1 MSQSANLHGCAIAI
15 GDLGILVR
23 GPARSGK
30 SALCLSALRRG
41 ASLGLHTRLVAD
53 DRVVVARSHAGI
65 VLSAPANLRG
75 LIEVSGIGILR
86 EETVAS
92 AVLALVVDL
101 CEPAAI
107 ERLPENGTI
116 PILDVI
122 VRHARLPERDAAFGA
137 DVLVSLAMAPLVDDG

>member
-15 GDLGILVR
+15 GGLGILVR

-41 ASLGLHTRLVAD
+41 ASLGLHARLVAD
-53 DRVVVARSHAGI
+53 DRVVVTRSDAGI
-65 VLSAPANLRG
+65 VLSAPPNLRG

-92 AVLALVVDL
+92 ALLGLVVDL
-101 CEPAAI
+101 CDPTAI
-107 ERLPENGTI
+107 ERLPENGTTA
-116 PILDVI
+116 ILDVS
-122 VRHARLPERDAAFGA
+122 VRHARLPARAAAFGA
-137 DVLVSLAMAPLVDDG
+137 DILVSLVMSPLVDDR

>member
-53 DRVVVARSHAGI
+53 DRVVVARSDAGI

-86 EETVAS
+86 EETVDS
-92 AVLALVVDL
+92 AALGLIVDL
-101 CEPAAI
+101 CDPAAI
-107 ERLPENGTI
+107 ERLPENGTTQ
-116 PILDVI
+116 ILDVT
-122 VRHARLPERDAAFGA
+122 VRHARLPARDAAFSA
-137 DVLVSLAMAPLVDDG
+137 DILVSLIMAPLVDDR

>member
-1 MSQSANLHGCAIAI
+1 MSQSVNLHGCAIVI
-15 GDLGILVR
+15 GELGVLVR

-53 DRVVVARSHAGI
+53 DRVVVTRSADGI

-92 AVLALVVDL
+92 ALLGLVVDL
-101 CEPAAI
+101 CDPTAI
-107 ERLPENGTI
+107 ERLPENGTTA
-116 PILDVI
+116 ILDVS
-122 VRHARLPERDAAFGA
+122 VRHARLPARAAAFGA
-137 DVLVSLAMAPLVDDG
+137 DILLSLVMSPLVDDR

>member
-1 MSQSANLHGCAIAI
+1 MSQSANLHGCAIVI
-15 GDLGILVR
+15 GELGILVR

-53 DRVVVARSHAGI
+53 DRVVMEASPAGI
-65 VLSAPANLRG
+65 VMSAPANLRG

-92 AVLALVVDL
+92 AVLGLVVDL
-101 CEPAAI
+101 CDPAVIA
-107 ERLPENGTI
+107 RLPENGTT
-116 PILDVI
+116 PILDVS
-122 VRHARLPERDAAFGA
+122 VRHARLPARDAAFGA
-137 DVLVSLAMAPLVDDG
+137 DILVSLVMSPLVDDR